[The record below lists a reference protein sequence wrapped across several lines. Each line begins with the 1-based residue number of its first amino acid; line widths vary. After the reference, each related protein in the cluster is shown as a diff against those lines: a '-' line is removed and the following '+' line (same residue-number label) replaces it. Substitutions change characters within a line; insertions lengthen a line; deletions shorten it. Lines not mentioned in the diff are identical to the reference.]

1 MPTVADALRQH
12 ADDYLLHFGQRMPS
26 EHKRVLALITRCRT
40 GELGN
45 LRYQCGVCP
54 NEHWVGRSCGNRH
67 CPNCQNDKS
76 QLWLAKR
83 LAQLLPVQ
91 YYLVTFTVPQS
102 LRMILRANPKACY
115 QALFDCGSQTM
126 VELASGKRFIKTDRL
141 GFFGALHT
149 WGRDFTVYNP
159 HVHFVV
165 PGGGVSKDG
174 SRWMAAPENFLLPQ
188 KAAAKVFPGKFR
200 DAMRDAG
207 LEEQFKEADAKAWF
221 GNWTVDVQAVGD
233 GRAVLKY
240 LAPYVNRVAISN
252 KRIVNVDKQGVTYRY
267 TPSGTRKSLT
277 QTVTGNEF
285 VRGFLQHTLPP
296 KFQRIRYYGWASPN
310 CRLKFQWVQML
321 VYFYLGWCW
330 LMKRKVSIEAP
341 TRPPVRCNRCGS
353 QMHLTEITDANGRVV
368 YQRPLVQ
375 QPLPQHALPYLDS
388 G

>member
-1 MPTVADALRQH
+1 MVIAIVPIA
-12 ADDYLLHFGQRMPS
+12 RMTS
-26 EHKRVLALITRCRT
+26 
-40 GELGN
+40 
-45 LRYQCGVCP
+45 
-54 NEHWVGRSCGNRH
+54 RS
-67 CPNCQNDKS
+67 
-76 QLWLAKR
+76 LWLAKR
-83 LAQLLPVQ
+83 LAHLLPVQ

-102 LRMILRANPKACY
+102 LRMMVRANQRACY

-126 VELASGKRFIKTDRL
+126 VELASGKRFVGSDRL

-174 SRWMAAPENFLLPQ
+174 SRWMAAPENFLLPER
-188 KAAAKVFPGKFR
+188 AAAKIFPGKFR
-200 DAMRDAG
+200 DAMRAAG
-207 LEEQFKEADAKAWF
+207 LEKQFKEADAKAWF
-221 GNWTVDVQAVGD
+221 GDWTVDVQAVGD

-240 LAPYVNRVAISN
+240 LAPYVNRIAISN
-252 KRIVNVDKQGVTYRY
+252 KRIVDVDKQGVTYRY

-277 QTVTGNEF
+277 RTVTGNEF

-330 LMKRKVSIEAP
+330 LMKRAEV
-341 TRPPVRCNRCGS
+341 V
-353 QMHLTEITDANGRVV
+353 TEIQKPAMRCPKCEVGTMELQTITDSDGRAI
-368 YQRPLVQ
+368 YRRPL
-375 QPLPQHALPYLDS
+375 PEHSLAYLDS
-388 G
+388 S